1 MVQRKTKRL
10 KAAGLARRAQGMHA
24 DGDGL
29 YLRVDV
35 SGARSWVLRTV
46 IQDKRRDMGLGSFP
60 AVSLA
65 TARERATDYRRIAR
79 EGGNPFL
86 VRDQGKQAIPTF
98 KEAAEAVH
106 AERAP
111 TWRNVKHR
119 AQWIETLREYAYPVL
134 GTLRVDAIQSGEIM
148 RAIGPVWLPKPE
160 TAKRVMGRIANV
172 LLWAKGKGY
181 PGAAP
186 MAPLEEAAAA
196 RAALPKQTAQV
207 KHHAAMKC
215 QEVEGFISE
224 LRGSEAGAAVKLAL
238 EFLILTAARSG
249 EVRGATWGEIDTD
262 GAMWTVPA
270 GRMKAKREHRV
281 PLAPRC
287 LEILKAARDLSD
299 GKGLIFPGAKA
310 GKPISDMTLTMLL
323 RRKEIKATAHGFR
336 STFRDWASDLTNYP
350 RDVCEQALAHTIGDA
365 TEAAYKRT
373 DLFEKRRALM
383 DQWAAY
389 CATKK
394 GADVL
399 PFPAQQRA

>member
-1 MVQRKTKRL
+1 MIQRKTKRL
-10 KAAGLARRAQGMHA
+10 KPAGLARLAQGMHA

-29 YLRVDV
+29 YLRVDEG
-35 SGARSWVLRTV
+35 GARSWVLRTM
-46 IQDKRRDMGLGSFP
+46 IQGKRRDMGLGSFP

-65 TARERATDYRRIAR
+65 TARKDAIDYRRIAR

-86 VRDQGKQAIPTF
+86 VRDQGKQAIPSF

-106 AERAP
+106 AERAT

-119 AQWIETLREYAYPVL
+119 AQWIETLREYAYPAL

-148 RAIGPVWLPKPE
+148 RAIGPIWLAKPE

-172 LLWAKGKGY
+172 LLWAKGKAY

-186 MAPLEEAAAA
+186 MAPLEEVAAA

-215 QEVEGFISE
+215 SEVEGFISE
-224 LRGSEAGAAVKLAL
+224 LRASEAGAAVKLAL

-249 EVRGATWGEIDTD
+249 EVRGATWGEIDTG

-270 GRMKAKREHRV
+270 ERMKAKREHRV

-287 LEILKAARDLSD
+287 LEILGAARTLSD
-299 GKGLIFPGAKA
+299 GKGLVFPGTKA
-310 GKPISDMTLTMLL
+310 GNPISDMTLTMLL
-323 RRKEIKATAHGFR
+323 RRRELKATAHGFR

-350 RDVCEQALAHTIGDA
+350 RDVCEQALAHSLQDK

-373 DLFEKRRALM
+373 DLFEKRRAMM

-399 PFPAQQRA
+399 PFPASKRA